1 MEPTKI
7 LFVCL
12 GNICRSPMAEGL
24 MLHLVN
30 QAGVND
36 RFLIESAGTSSYHQ
50 GELPDKR
57 MRETARQHGIDLTS
71 RARQFRKRDLQ
82 EYDHIIAM
90 DRSVLHDIQTMNTY
104 GEAARAQVYLM
115 RDHDPNP
122 GSPDVPDPYYGG
134 PDGFEEVYQ
143 ILHRSNATL
152 LQKLLNPQ
160 RD

>member
-24 MLHLVN
+24 MIHLVHA
-30 QAGVND
+30 AGAQD
-36 RFLIESAGTSSYHQ
+36 RFHIESAGTSSYHQ
-50 GELPDKR
+50 GELPDQR
-57 MRETARQHGIDLTS
+57 MRATARHHGIELTS

-90 DRSVLHDIQTMNTY
+90 DRSVLHDIQTMNSY
-104 GEAARAQVYLM
+104 GNAARAQVYLM
-115 RDHDPNP
+115 RDHDPSP
-122 GSPDVPDPYYGG
+122 DSPDVPDPYYGG
-134 PDGFEEVYQ
+134 TEGFENVFQ

-152 LQKLLNPQ
+152 LQKLLNTKA
-160 RD
+160 